1 MTGRAAVSAA
11 LGIEKGRIEGGYIP
25 YQATLSS
32 PYIDHRA
39 AAPVPATCRPTGS
52 GCSFCVSGR
61 PPTFAGEWRELH
73 RLCYSQIA
81 LGPAVRRGQALQDAA
96 NRARNG
102 QLLAK
107 RPAGVWR
114 GAASTSAGLEI
125 GACVERSCIPF
136 TICQLVHSGSSYL
149 KPGPGAAEVP
159 AHAAEVPAYERAA
172 RRLMQPA

>member
-11 LGIEKGRIEGGYIP
+11 LGIEKDNEEGGYIP

-32 PYIDHRA
+32 PYIAHRA

-61 PPTFAGEWRELH
+61 PPTAAGEWRELH

-81 LGPAVRRGQALQDAA
+81 LGPAVRRGRTLQDAA

-114 GAASTSAGLEI
+114 GAASTSAALAI
-125 GACVERSCIPF
+125 CACVQRSCIPNES
-136 TICQLVHSGSSYL
+136 VHSGMYFVAKLQRRCPRSFDRPLSRQL
-149 KPGPGAAEVP
+149 TARTAA
-159 AHAAEVPAYERAA
+159 AAAA
-172 RRLMQPA
+172 MP

>member
-11 LGIEKGRIEGGYIP
+11 LGIENNGVEGGYVP

-136 TICQLVHSGSSYL
+136 TICQLVHSVHCRRSHAVTL
-149 KPGPGAAEVP
+149 DPLGAVARTTTP
-159 AHAAEVPAYERAA
+159 SDKSERATIE
-172 RRLMQPA
+172 PF

>member
-11 LGIEKGRIEGGYIP
+11 LGIENNGVEGGYIP
-25 YQATLSS
+25 YQSTLSS

-136 TICQLVHSGSSYL
+136 TICQLVHSDYRRAPTSRNQIGQIGHL
-149 KPGPGAAEVP
+149 PGP
-159 AHAAEVPAYERAA
+159 
-172 RRLMQPA
+172 